1 MFNVASEN
9 RRSPNPP
16 RAEAIATHYNR
27 RIMTVKDLR
36 ELLDPK
42 DDNMEVVL
50 RVGGELKEIAR
61 VYTTLEPDTA
71 EDIVAIEAE
80 G

>member
-1 MFNVASEN
+1 
-9 RRSPNPP
+9 
-16 RAEAIATHYNR
+16 
-27 RIMTVKDLR
+27 MTVKDLR